1 MKLNRVTQYARWRLL
16 TVGLALS
23 GAIVGCGD
31 TIKTES
37 DFTPPDLRTPSSD
50 WELVWSDEFDG
61 ASLDMSKWSFEINC
75 SGGGNNEAQC
85 YTDSPENLFLQ
96 EGILNIVA
104 KPTTPGSGLT
114 KPYTSSR
121 IVTKGKGDFKYGRI
135 EIRAKSPEGQG
146 TFAAGW
152 MMPTDSVYG
161 GWPHSG
167 EIDIIEWVNIGEL
180 RADGEIDSHVHGT
193 LHYGPLSGNH
203 DYSGNEYALPTNQGP
218 ESQFYTYA
226 VEWEEGEI
234 RWYVDD
240 VLFGYQRDSEVTYRA
255 IDNEANGLSTK
266 GWYTVDQN
274 SVDKD
279 IMYGPA
285 PFDQNFFIILNN
297 AVGGDWAGNVNQA
310 FDYQVG
316 DDKGTLANGVSHS
329 AFANGNAL
337 LVDYVRVY
345 QCSKDPVTGKG
356 CATINSDYYNNTFIR
371 GAAPVPIPPI
381 LPVPVGVDLFEDSDS
396 SWNLVG
402 DSASI
407 VDSNDE
413 NYGEVALFSNAS
425 LTTEFGFSGIAYDG
439 TLLPDDAKIEF
450 DVKVVSVPQDASLD
464 WTIKI
469 ESTKTDGTTQETTVT
484 AGEVLLS
491 SNIDGVSLV
500 SGEWQHVMFDIGS
513 FRALGLDTSA
523 ITAIKFLNA
532 LGEFQIDNVS
542 IGAAFEGAK
551 LTLFEDDVNQNW
563 PMWDSRVADGESDA
577 VPMVVQDDDE
587 HGNVAEFHITGA
599 AVVGFN
605 VRSDQGGSGYPFD
618 GSSLSQSGV
627 IEFDLKLMS
636 PPSNPNA
643 PWYLKI
649 ESNGGTALG
658 GTADEIRLTD
668 SPILNEWVHYK
679 LPLGP
684 LVEDGFDVSAIDVVL
699 VFPAWGQGDGA
710 IFRLDNFK
718 IHSSGPVDGGTGD
731 VKGPDNTV
739 YDRAYTLY
747 QDAVNSAWRLWD
759 CCAFLPQVE
768 AEDDAE
774 HGSVVEFTIGEGSD
788 GGTVVGFF
796 GRDTGGVADVDDYIN
811 EGVLRFDMK
820 VVTMPDNGETSWLL
834 KLESAGGNTAAEV
847 ELTTSKQGET
857 PVLGEWQAYTF
868 PLIELA
874 SAGLDLTAIDIV
886 MIFPSWGNGT
896 GAVYRVDNIYFG
908 IPSDDDISNDISE
921 QKGNGEEL
929 ILNGMF
935 DSSANW
941 GGTDGM
947 VDSISNGIF
956 TADVAV
962 AGNPWDVSLK
972 QNMTLIADRTYVL
985 KFDAR
990 SDDARDIIAGLG
1002 LDHDPW
1008 TNVVET
1014 VTLTNEWT
1022 TYMVTITTVG
1032 FGDDNSR
1039 VLFDLGAAVG
1049 EVQLDNVS
1057 VQLVGEGSGNGGGT
1071 VVTTPGEEIVANGGF
1086 DSAASWGGTDGMA
1099 ASISNGIFSAN
1110 IAAAGNPW
1118 DVSLKQNMTLVPDTT
1133 YTLTF
1138 DARSADSREI
1148 MAGLGLDHDP
1158 WTNVV
1163 ETLTLTPDWTTYTFT
1178 ITTTGFGDDA
1188 SRVFFDLGAATGEV
1202 QLDNISVKIVDDGSG
1217 TGSGGGAGGTA
1228 GGELLIN
1235 GGFDS
1240 ATGWGGTDGM
1250 AASVGGGIFSADIA
1264 AAGNPW
1270 DVSLKQSMT
1279 LVPGTTY
1286 LLKFD
1291 ARSDDSREIM
1301 AGLGLDHEP
1310 WTNVVETLTLTP
1322 DWTTYTYTI
1331 TTTGFGDDTSRVFFD
1346 MGAAVGQVQLDNVS
1360 VMVQQ

>member
-1 MKLNRVTQYARWRLL
+1 M
-16 TVGLALS
+16 
-23 GAIVGCGD
+23 
-31 TIKTES
+31 
-37 DFTPPDLRTPSSD
+37 
-50 WELVWSDEFDG
+50 
-61 ASLDMSKWSFEINC
+61 
-75 SGGGNNEAQC
+75 
-85 YTDSPENLFLQ
+85 
-96 EGILNIVA
+96 
-104 KPTTPGSGLT
+104 
-114 KPYTSSR
+114 
-121 IVTKGKGDFKYGRI
+121 
-135 EIRAKSPEGQG
+135 
-146 TFAAGW
+146 
-152 MMPTDSVYG
+152 
-161 GWPHSG
+161 
-167 EIDIIEWVNIGEL
+167 
-180 RADGEIDSHVHGT
+180 
-193 LHYGPLSGNH
+193 
-203 DYSGNEYALPTNQGP
+203 
-218 ESQFYTYA
+218 
-226 VEWEEGEI
+226 
-234 RWYVDD
+234 
-240 VLFGYQRDSEVTYRA
+240 
-255 IDNEANGLSTK
+255 
-266 GWYTVDQN
+266 
-274 SVDKD
+274 
-279 IMYGPA
+279 
-285 PFDQNFFIILNN
+285 
-297 AVGGDWAGNVNQA
+297 
-310 FDYQVG
+310 
-316 DDKGTLANGVSHS
+316 
-329 AFANGNAL
+329 
-337 LVDYVRVY
+337 
-345 QCSKDPVTGKG
+345 
-356 CATINSDYYNNTFIR
+356 
-371 GAAPVPIPPI
+371 
-381 LPVPVGVDLFEDSDS
+381 
-396 SWNLVG
+396 
-402 DSASI
+402 
-407 VDSNDE
+407 
-413 NYGEVALFSNAS
+413 
-425 LTTEFGFSGIAYDG
+425 
-439 TLLPDDAKIEF
+439 
-450 DVKVVSVPQDASLD
+450 
-464 WTIKI
+464 
-469 ESTKTDGTTQETTVT
+469 
-484 AGEVLLS
+484 
-491 SNIDGVSLV
+491 
-500 SGEWQHVMFDIGS
+500 
-513 FRALGLDTSA
+513 
-523 ITAIKFLNA
+523 
-532 LGEFQIDNVS
+532 
-542 IGAAFEGAK
+542 
-551 LTLFEDDVNQNW
+551 
-563 PMWDSRVADGESDA
+563 
-577 VPMVVQDDDE
+577 
-587 HGNVAEFHITGA
+587 
-599 AVVGFN
+599 
-605 VRSDQGGSGYPFD
+605 
-618 GSSLSQSGV
+618 
-627 IEFDLKLMS
+627 
-636 PPSNPNA
+636 
-643 PWYLKI
+643 
-649 ESNGGTALG
+649 
-658 GTADEIRLTD
+658 
-668 SPILNEWVHYK
+668 
-679 LPLGP
+679 
-684 LVEDGFDVSAIDVVL
+684 
-699 VFPAWGQGDGA
+699 
-710 IFRLDNFK
+710 
-718 IHSSGPVDGGTGD
+718 
-731 VKGPDNTV
+731 KGPDNTV

-896 GAVYRVDNIYFG
+896 GAVYRIDNIYFG

-1163 ETLTLTPDWTTYTFT
+1163 ETLTLTPDWTTYTLT

-1279 LVPGTTY
+1279 LVLRY
-1286 LLKFD
+1286 DVFI
-1291 ARSDDSREIM
+1291 EI
-1301 AGLGLDHEP
+1301 
-1310 WTNVVETLTLTP
+1310 
-1322 DWTTYTYTI
+1322 
-1331 TTTGFGDDTSRVFFD
+1331 
-1346 MGAAVGQVQLDNVS
+1346 
-1360 VMVQQ
+1360 